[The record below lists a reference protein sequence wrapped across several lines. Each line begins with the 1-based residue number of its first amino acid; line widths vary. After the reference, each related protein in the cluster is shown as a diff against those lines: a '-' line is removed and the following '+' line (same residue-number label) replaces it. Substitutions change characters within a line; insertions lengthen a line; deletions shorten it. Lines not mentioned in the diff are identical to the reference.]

1 MPPGTA
7 EVTLALSTAVSFSA
21 SLTLGVFPGKS
32 GDSRLPPMARACVE
46 TWAQGS
52 RLAIAGMEMLAA
64 DDPRRHAELVVAVRA
79 GHSALYLHRPIFFF
93 QLGKL
98 DHCQK

>member
-1 MPPGTA
+1 ME
-7 EVTLALSTAVSFSA
+7 EVGPSLAY
-21 SLTLGVFPGKS
+21 GKAPDE
-32 GDSRLPPMARACVE
+32 GICIRDTMITNAIGEDSRFH
-46 TWAQGS
+46 
-52 RLAIAGMEMLAA
+52 
-64 DDPRRHAELVVAVRA
+64 DPRRHAELVVAVRA